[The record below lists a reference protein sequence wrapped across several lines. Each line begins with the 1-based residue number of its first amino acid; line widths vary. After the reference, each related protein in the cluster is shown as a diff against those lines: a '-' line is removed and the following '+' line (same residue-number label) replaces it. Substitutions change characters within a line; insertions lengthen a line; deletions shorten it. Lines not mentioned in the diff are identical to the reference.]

1 MSILHSARFA
11 GDGTLVATAAEQLRL
26 AVLDTALYPAP
37 VLSSGSAVAK
47 IQHSLIDPGCA
58 LPTFGADGRFG
69 PETGGAVARYK
80 SQRGISHCLGL
91 LTRGSGWKLPQ
102 RLRRACRWQ
111 AFPRFESLLA
121 EEESNELA

>member
-69 PETGGAVARYK
+69 PETGGAVAPGT
-80 SQRGISHCLGL
+80 SHNEGSSHCLGL

-111 AFPRFESLLA
+111 AFPRFESLLCRGG
-121 EEESNELA
+121 EQ